1 MKGFIDRRQFMC
13 SAAAAALAGAGLRP
27 QRAAAHDAFSGYDGI
42 GQAELV
48 RSKQATALELV
59 DSAIARI
66 EAANPKLNA
75 VVWEML
81 EHARTCA
88 KGALPSSPLAGVPYL
103 VKDLNNVAGERTT
116 WGSRFSTDTPALTN
130 DPMPQKAIDAGLVI
144 VGKTNT
150 PEFGLLPT
158 TESVRHGPSHNPWN
172 LDCSTGG
179 SSGGAAAAVAAG
191 LVPAAHASDGGGSI
205 RIPSSCC
212 GVFGLKPSRWRM
224 ILLASVRIVGG
235 ADIAVENCVSRTVR
249 DSAMLFSLTEDVGEH
264 AVLKPIGFVAGP
276 SKRRLRIA
284 FGTAS
289 YYGTEPH
296 PDVKAAVEASA
307 RLCESLGHTVVP
319 AQNPVDGQA
328 FNEAFAV
335 VWSSL
340 PAMLVQLAKSKNLN
354 PENFFEPFTLEA
366 ANYAMKLPPDALPKA
381 QAMLKQIETQVD
393 AFMASYDAWLTPVLA
408 LPPVRLGELAP
419 TVDFK
424 TLSERLMHYVVH
436 TQIHNVAG
444 TPAMSVPLGMSPDG
458 LPIGSQFAAA
468 KGREDLLYAL
478 AYELEAAQPWT
489 TRTPKV
495 WMG

>member
-1 MKGFIDRRQFMC
+1 VKGLIDRRQFLG
-13 SAAAAALAGAGLRP
+13 SAAVAALAGAGLRP
-27 QRAAAHDAFSGYDGI
+27 QPAAASDAFSAYDGI
-42 GQAELV
+42 GQAQLV

-75 VVWEML
+75 VVWEMF
-81 EHARTCA
+81 EHARTRA
-88 KGALPSSPLAGVPYL
+88 KGELPASPLSGVPYL
-103 VKDLNNVAGERTT
+103 IKDLNSVAGERTT
-116 WGSRFSTDTPALTN
+116 FGSRFSADTPAMIS

-150 PEFGLLPT
+150 PEFGLLAT
-158 TESVRHGPSHNPWN
+158 TESIRLGLCRNPWN

-212 GVFGLKPSRWRM
+212 GVFGVKPSRWRM
-224 ILLASVRIVGG
+224 NLGQENTAMGGIV
-235 ADIAVENCVSRTVR
+235 AENCVSRTVR
-249 DSAMLFSLTEDVGEH
+249 DNAMLFSLTENTDDF
-264 AVLKPIGFVAGP
+264 ARFKPIGFVAGP
-276 SKRRLRIA
+276 AKRRLRIA
-284 FGTAS
+284 FGTTS
-289 YYGTEPH
+289 YFGAEPH
-296 PDVKAAVEASA
+296 PDVKAALEASA
-307 RLCESLGHTVVP
+307 KLCESLGHTIVP

-328 FNEAFAV
+328 FYEAYLV

-340 PAMLVQLAKSKNLN
+340 PAMLVRSAKSKKLN
-354 PENFFEPFTLEA
+354 PENVLEPWTLELA
-366 ANYAMKLPPDALPKA
+366 DYAMKQPPDAMGNALA
-381 QAMLKQIETQVD
+381 VFNETEAQVD
-393 AFMASYDAWLTPVLA
+393 AFMMDYDAWLTPVLA
-408 LPPVRLGELAP
+408 LPPIRLGELAP
-419 TVDFK
+419 TLDFM
-424 TLSERLMHYVVH
+424 TLSEARTHYVVY

-444 TPAMSVPLGMSPDG
+444 TPAMSVPLGMSQDG

-489 TRTPKV
+489 TRMPKV

>member
-1 MKGFIDRRQFMC
+1 MG
-13 SAAAAALAGAGLRP
+13 SAAAAALAGTGLRP

-42 GQAELV
+42 GQAQLV
-48 RSKQATALELV
+48 RSKQATPLELV

-75 VVWEML
+75 VVWEMF
-81 EHARTCA
+81 EHARTRA
-88 KGALPSSPLAGVPYL
+88 KGQLPASPLTGVPYL
-103 VKDLNNVAGERTT
+103 IKDLNNVAGERTT
-116 WGSRFSTDTPALTN
+116 WGSRFGADTPAAIN

-158 TESVRHGPSHNPWN
+158 TESIRLGPCHNPWN
-172 LDCSTGG
+172 PDCSSGG

-191 LVPAAHASDGGGSI
+191 LTPAAHASDGGGSI

-224 ILLASVRIVGG
+224 NFGRENTLMGG
-235 ADIAVENCVSRTVR
+235 VVTENCVSRTVR
-249 DSAMLFSLTEDVGEH
+249 DNAMLFSLTEDTGDF
-264 AVLKPIGFVAGP
+264 ARFKPIGFVAGP
-276 SKRRLRIA
+276 AKRRLRIA
-284 FGTAS
+284 FGTTS
-289 YYGTEPH
+289 YYRTEPH
-296 PDVKAAVEASA
+296 PDVKAALEASA
-307 RLCESLGHTVVP
+307 KLCESLGHTIVP
-319 AQNPVDGQA
+319 AQDPVDGQA
-328 FNEAFAV
+328 FDEAFESV
-335 VWSSL
+335 FWSL
-340 PAMLVQLAKSKNLN
+340 PAKLVRHAKSRNLN
-354 PENFFEPFTLEA
+354 AENLFEPWTLA
-366 ANYAMKLPPDALPKA
+366 TADYAMKLPPDAMGKGLTA
-381 QAMLKQIETQVD
+381 FTEIEAQVD

-408 LPPVRLGELAP
+408 SPPVRLGELAP

-424 TLSERLMHYVVH
+424 TLAERVTHYALY
-436 TQIHNVAG
+436 TAIHNVAG
-444 TPAMSVPLGMSPDG
+444 TPAMSVPLGISQDG

-478 AYELEAAQPWT
+478 AYELEAAQPWA